1 MLDQIR
7 TAEVIDKTCFYT
19 FLGYDFPDFFFPKE
33 IVELHRVRDD
43 FYSAKNFRRSKASD
57 WTIERERV

>member
-1 MLDQIR
+1 MSLISSNQLFTSLLMLDQIR
-7 TAEVIDKTCFYT
+7 TAEVIDKTCFYI

-43 FYSAKNFRRSKASD
+43 F
-57 WTIERERV
+57 

>member
-7 TAEVIDKTCFYT
+7 TAEVIDKTCFYI

-43 FYSAKNFRRSKASD
+43 F
-57 WTIERERV
+57 